1 MHSARP
7 YNDAAFWRDDRTTI
21 RFSMKADNMQ
31 AEQITGLIL
40 AGGRGTRMGH
50 VDKGLQNFRGAP
62 MALHVMLRLQP
73 QVGELMI
80 NANQNLAP
88 YESFG
93 VPVWPDEMQGHMG
106 PLAGM
111 QTGLVHCTTDYM
123 VTAPCDSPF
132 LPSDLVER
140 LGDALLEAD
149 ADLAVAITG
158 DGTERQAHPVFCL
171 MKTSLLQHLSEYLRD
186 GGRRIDAW
194 YASLNTVE
202 VPFADEAAFRNI
214 NTLAELKQYEPSP
227 GQQ

>member
-1 MHSARP
+1 M
-7 YNDAAFWRDDRTTI
+7 NT
-21 RFSMKADNMQ
+21 
-31 AEQITGLIL
+31 EQITGLIL

-62 MALHVMLRLQP
+62 MALHVILRLQP

-93 VPVWPDEMQGHMG
+93 LPVWPDEMQGYAG

-111 QTGLVHCTTDYM
+111 QTGLIHCTTDYM

-132 LPSDLVER
+132 LPADLVER
-140 LGDALLEAD
+140 LADGMLDAA
-149 ADLAVAITG
+149 ADLSVAVTG
-158 DGTERQAHPVFCL
+158 TGTARQVHPVFCL

-202 VPFADEAAFRNI
+202 VEFTDEAAFRNI
-214 NTLAELKQYEPSP
+214 NTIAELKQYERTP

>member
-1 MHSARP
+1 
-7 YNDAAFWRDDRTTI
+7 
-21 RFSMKADNMQ
+21 MKADTMNT
-31 AEQITGLIL
+31 EQITGLIL

-93 VPVWPDEMQGHMG
+93 VPVWPDEMQGHAG

-111 QTGLVHCTTDYM
+111 QTGLIHCTSDYM

-132 LPSDLVER
+132 LPTDLVQR
-140 LGDALLEAD
+140 LADSLLDAG
-149 ADLAVAITG
+149 ADLAVAVTG
-158 DGTERQAHPVFCL
+158 EGATRQVHPVFCL
-171 MKTSLLQHLSEYLRD
+171 MKASLLQHLTEYLRD
-186 GGRRIDAW
+186 GGRKIDTW

-202 VPFADEAAFRNI
+202 VAFEDEAAFRNI
-214 NTLAELKQYEPSP
+214 NTMAELKAYEPAS

>member
-1 MHSARP
+1 M
-7 YNDAAFWRDDRTTI
+7 NT
-21 RFSMKADNMQ
+21 
-31 AEQITGLIL
+31 EQITGLIL
-40 AGGRGTRMGH
+40 AGGRGTRMGP

-93 VPVWPDEMQGHMG
+93 VPVWPDEMQGHAG

-111 QTGLVHCTTDYM
+111 HTGLVHCTTEYM

-132 LPSDLVER
+132 LPTDLVER
-140 LGDALLEAD
+140 LADGLVDAG
-149 ADLAVAITG
+149 ADLAVAVTG
-158 DGTERQAHPVFCL
+158 AGETRQAHPVFCL
-171 MKTSLLQHLSEYLRD
+171 MKASLLQHLSEYLRD
-186 GGRRIDAW
+186 GGRKIDAW
-194 YASLNTVE
+194 YASLKTVE
-202 VPFADEAAFRNI
+202 VDFADEAAFRNI
-214 NTLAELKQYEPSP
+214 NTIAELKQYEPTP

>member
-1 MHSARP
+1 M
-7 YNDAAFWRDDRTTI
+7 NT
-21 RFSMKADNMQ
+21 
-31 AEQITGLIL
+31 EQITGLIL

-62 MALHVMLRLQP
+62 MALHVMMRLQP

-88 YESFG
+88 YEAFG
-93 VPVWPDEMQGHMG
+93 VPVWPDEMQGFAG

-132 LPSDLVER
+132 LPADLVER
-140 LGDALLEAD
+140 LAAGLADAN
-149 ADLAVAITG
+149 ADLAVAVTG
-158 DGTERQAHPVFCL
+158 EGATRHPVLCL
-171 MKTSLLQHLSEYLRD
+171 MKTSLLQNLSDFLRN
-186 GGRRIDAW
+186 GGRKIDAW
-194 YASLNTVE
+194 YASIATAE
-202 VPFADEAAFRNI
+202 VAFADESAFRNI
-214 NTLAELKQYEPSP
+214 NTLAELKQYEPAP

>member
-1 MHSARP
+1 M
-7 YNDAAFWRDDRTTI
+7 NT
-21 RFSMKADNMQ
+21 
-31 AEQITGLIL
+31 EQITGLIL

-93 VPVWPDEMQGHMG
+93 VPVWPDEMQGYAG

-111 QTGLVHCTTDYM
+111 QTGLIHCTTEYM

-132 LPSDLVER
+132 LPTDLVQR
-140 LGDALLEAD
+140 LADSLFDAD
-149 ADLAVAITG
+149 ADLAVAVTG
-158 DGTERQAHPVFCL
+158 TDEGEAGKRTRQVHPVFCL
-171 MKTSLLQHLSEYLRD
+171 MKASLLQHLSEYLRD
-186 GGRRIDAW
+186 GGRKVDGW

-202 VPFADEAAFRNI
+202 VDFADEAAFRNI
-214 NTLAELKQYEPSP
+214 NTLAELKQYEPAP